1 MLTVSEHVYD
11 EATGIDHYVFEPGAM
26 KAQVKVTETNGEPQ
40 VLLGVEGMAVQQSV
54 SEPTWTVCMNK
65 EIVER
70 ARRYRNGAPLV
81 IVLGFRHSRGALPG
95 PCNSRMLPVACR

>member
-40 VLLGVEGMAVQQSV
+40 V
-54 SEPTWTVCMNK
+54 W
-65 EIVER
+65 R
-70 ARRYRNGAPLV
+70 AWPSSKA
-81 IVLGFRHSRGALPG
+81 FRSPRGRFA
-95 PCNSRMLPVACR
+95 

>member
-54 SEPTWTVCMNK
+54 SEPTWTVCKMCIRDRHETSLAILFMNN
-65 EIVER
+65 I
-70 ARRYRNGAPLV
+70 A
-81 IVLGFRHSRGALPG
+81 IHIHLG
-95 PCNSRMLPVACR
+95 

>member
-1 MLTVSEHVYD
+1 
-11 EATGIDHYVFEPGAM
+11 M

-70 ARRYRNGAPLV
+70 ALADYRERR
-81 IVLGFRHSRGALPG
+81 
-95 PCNSRMLPVACR
+95 M

>member
-65 EIVER
+65 EIDVYKR
-70 ARRYRNGAPLV
+70 QASGWTR
-81 IVLGFRHSRGALPG
+81 S
-95 PCNSRMLPVACR
+95 CRCTCC

>member
-1 MLTVSEHVYD
+1 MLTVSEHVYV

-70 ARRYRNGAPLV
+70 ALADYRERR
-81 IVLGFRHSRGALPG
+81 
-95 PCNSRMLPVACR
+95 M

>member
-40 VLLGVEGMAVQQSV
+40 VLLGVEGMAS
-54 SEPTWTVCMNK
+54 SK
-65 EIVER
+65 
-70 ARRYRNGAPLV
+70 A
-81 IVLGFRHSRGALPG
+81 FRSPRGRFA
-95 PCNSRMLPVACR
+95 

>member
-40 VLLGVEGMAVQQSV
+40 VLLLSLIHI
-54 SEPTWTVCMNK
+54 SEPT
-65 EIVER
+65 R
-70 ARRYRNGAPLV
+70 P
-81 IVLGFRHSRGALPG
+81 
-95 PCNSRMLPVACR
+95 